1 MSAYAS
7 DPTVLIAS
15 ADCELKPAS
24 PFKPGPSEA
33 LCKGY
38 EANKDLC
45 GAPSG
50 GYFFPCIIYGKG
62 GNLQL
67 YQGDRSFSDLKH
79 FVESHASG
87 PTPPSPPS
95 PAPPSPPTPPS
106 PPSPTPPSPSQCGSC
121 KVCLNPTNH
130 KCQDQGAHAPH
141 TRAACEAKGHIWCGP
156 SSYEVYPTDPVVNA
170 TCTVMNRLDESV
182 VV

>member
-15 ADCELKPAS
+15 ADCEVTHT

-38 EANKDLC
+38 EAEGNPC
-45 GAPSG
+45 HHEGG
-50 GYFFPCIIYGKG
+50 GYFFPCILYGKE

-67 YQGDRSFSDLKH
+67 YQGDRSFSDLKQ
-79 FVESHASG
+79 FVESHSSG
-87 PTPPSPPS
+87 PS
-95 PAPPSPPTPPS
+95 PPSPPTPPTPPTPPS
-106 PPSPTPPSPSQCGSC
+106 PSPTPPSPSQCGSC
-121 KVCLNPTNH
+121 KVCFNPSRH
-130 KCQDQGAHAPH
+130 KCQDTGAHAPH
-141 TRAACEAKGHIWCGP
+141 TKAACEAKGHIWCGP
-156 SSYEVYPTDPVVNA
+156 SSYEVYPADPVVNP
-170 TCTVMNRLDESV
+170 TCIVMNRSDESV